1 MSDAQTAVDALES
14 LGLTPY
20 EARCFVALSQLSH
33 GTAREVARVA
43 DVPRSRVYETMERL
57 GERGL
62 VEIQH
67 AEPLI
72 YRSASVET
80 AVSILST
87 QYETYVETVD
97 QALRQLQPARTEA
110 ERAVWAINTHDG
122 VTGRVVDLIRE
133 STDEIV
139 LIVLDDRLLDAQLL
153 GELTAADDD
162 GVTVYIGAVADGIR
176 TRIDE
181 ADIEATLFT
190 TDLVEWL
197 SATADS
203 PRLGRLLM
211 VDREPVLVSALHA
224 ERLPSIPNETAV
236 WSDGLNHGFAT
247 FAERVLT
254 YELEADS
261 DVTFDASASDGEAA
275 SDDEATSDDEVTI
288 DGEPTSDDE

>member
-87 QYETYVETVD
+87 
-97 QALRQLQPARTEA
+97 
-110 ERAVWAINTHDG
+110 
-122 VTGRVVDLIRE
+122 
-133 STDEIV
+133 
-139 LIVLDDRLLDAQLL
+139 
-153 GELTAADDD
+153 
-162 GVTVYIGAVADGIR
+162 
-176 TRIDE
+176 
-181 ADIEATLFT
+181 
-190 TDLVEWL
+190 
-197 SATADS
+197 
-203 PRLGRLLM
+203 
-211 VDREPVLVSALHA
+211 
-224 ERLPSIPNETAV
+224 PSV
-236 WSDGLNHGFAT
+236 FS
-247 FAERVLT
+247 
-254 YELEADS
+254 
-261 DVTFDASASDGEAA
+261 
-275 SDDEATSDDEVTI
+275 
-288 DGEPTSDDE
+288 